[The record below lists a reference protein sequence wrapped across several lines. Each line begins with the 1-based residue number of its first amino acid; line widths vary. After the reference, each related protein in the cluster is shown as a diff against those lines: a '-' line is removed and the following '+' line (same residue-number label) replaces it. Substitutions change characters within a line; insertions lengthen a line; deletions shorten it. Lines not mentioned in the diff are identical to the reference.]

1 MSKMDKKNIEALT
14 QSLNR
19 KPKIAGI
26 EENLTDK
33 NSLNNAA
40 FRKPEIAGTERSR
53 EDRNVKAGLAFREP
67 RMAGMDGNLELKTDL
82 SFEAP
87 ELKGVRTAGISPNLQ
102 GKEAEISKEAA
113 LREMKRRTLPPKEQM
128 RLKGSAIKMDL
139 RNLVSKFNAKKHRG
153 NPETGKNKSQ
163 SLKKETGK
171 GR

>member
-1 MSKMDKKNIEALT
+1 MDKKNIEALT

-53 EDRNVKAGLAFREP
+53 EDRNVKAGLAFRGP
-67 RMAGMDGNLELKTDL
+67 RIAGMERNLEFKREL
-82 SFEAP
+82 SFETP

-139 RNLVSKFNAKKHRG
+139 QNILKEKHGKKKTKNQKIKNEKSK
-153 NPETGKNKSQ
+153 E
-163 SLKKETGK
+163 K
-171 GR
+171 GRNMGRDGR